1 MDGCAFLITLISV
14 TRCISCGEQFVH
26 AVPPWSG
33 LHAWFY
39 ARRLMP
45 QALLG
50 FDNLLKLFMAF
61 VANLA
66 LPQCLLWRELKDH
79 DGQ

>member
-1 MDGCAFLITLISV
+1 
-14 TRCISCGEQFVH
+14 
-26 AVPPWSG
+26 
-33 LHAWFY
+33 
-39 ARRLMP
+39 MP
-45 QALLG
+45 QALVG

-79 DGQ
+79 DGH